1 VVPSLDEVGKGNPNP
16 ELADVVVDD
25 DDDDDDAVH
34 GFGNASEFSVVD
46 SLLGAVVVV
55 DDDDDDG
62 VELAAAFIIGSCTS
76 WYSRRSMS
84 NPLGCAEMFAIARS

>member
-1 VVPSLDEVGKGNPNP
+1 MVPSLDEVGKGNPNP

-25 DDDDDDAVH
+25 DDDDAVH

-46 SLLGAVVVV
+46 SLLGVVVVVV
-55 DDDDDDG
+55 DDDDE

>member
-1 VVPSLDEVGKGNPNP
+1 VVPSLDEVGEGNPNP
-16 ELADVVVDD
+16 ELADVVVDDD

-46 SLLGAVVVV
+46 SLLGVVVD

-62 VELAAAFIIGSCTS
+62 VELAAAFIIGS
-76 WYSRRSMS
+76 
-84 NPLGCAEMFAIARS
+84 